1 MTDTSKARP
10 QNNELSAGSLRD
22 HFLIAMPGMQDSS
35 FAHSVTYICD
45 HSESGAMGLTLNHP
59 LPLTLTDIFQQ
70 LELEDSSGRGDQP
83 VMSGGPV
90 QVERGFVLHNA
101 GSEWQSTIQ
110 VSSEISLTASRDI
123 LVALAEGKGPSE
135 YLLALGYAGWDA
147 GQLEEEI
154 LANAWLTL
162 PADKQILFNT
172 PPEQRWSA
180 AARHLGID
188 LNLISANAGHA

>member
-1 MTDTSKARP
+1 MTDTSKTRSA
-10 QNNELSAGSLRD
+10 NHELTAGDLRD
-22 HFLIAMPGMQDSS
+22 HFLIAMPGMHDTS

-45 HSESGAMGLTLNHP
+45 HNESGAMGLTLNHP
-59 LPLTLTDIFQQ
+59 LPLTLADIFQQ
-70 LELEDSSGRGDQP
+70 LDLEYRSGQGDQP

-90 QVERGFVLHNA
+90 QIERGFVLHNA
-101 GSEWQSTIQ
+101 GSEWQSTLQ

-123 LVALAEGKGPSE
+123 LAALAEGEGPSE
-135 YLLALGYAGWDA
+135 HLMALGYAGWDA

-154 LANAWLTL
+154 AANAWLTL

>member
-1 MTDTSKARP
+1 MTDTSKIPFKR
-10 QNNELSAGSLRD
+10 QELTAGSLRD
-22 HFLIAMPGMQDSS
+22 HFLIAMPGMHDSS

-45 HSESGAMGLTLNHP
+45 HNESGAMGLTLNNP
-59 LPLTLTDIFQQ
+59 LPLTLADIFQQ
-70 LELEDSSGRGDQP
+70 LELEDKSGQGDQP

-90 QVERGFVLHNA
+90 QVERGFVLHNV
-101 GSEWQSTIQ
+101 GSEWQSTLQ
-110 VSSEISLTASRDI
+110 VSPEISLTASRDI
-123 LVALAEGKGPSE
+123 LVAMAEGNGPSE